1 MRIARGTRTGVTLV
15 ELIVVLAIITLL
27 LGLLIP
33 AVHFSRESARW
44 VACQGNLHQLGIA
57 LTHLVDARKKLPSPA
72 LDGTIGGWAIAIL
85 PFMEDTALAEGLAG
99 SPPLDASEPL
109 ALARKQPPVM
119 RCPSAW
125 DGDSSLAAVAASH
138 YSAVFNRHT
147 KPDRN
152 EWQIG
157 ELPTDSRIPW
167 VVSPEVPFGGPAALM
182 PHGGGFNVIAGHGST
197 AEAVLF
203 SPGK

>member
-1 MRIARGTRTGVTLV
+1 MGVTLV
-15 ELIVVLAIITLL
+15 ELAVVMAIIALL

-57 LTHLVDARKKLPSPA
+57 LTHFVDARKKLPSPA
-72 LDGTIGGWAIAIL
+72 VDGTMGGWAIEIL

-99 SPPLDASEPL
+99 SPPLDAAAPL
-109 ALARKQPPVM
+109 ALARKLPPIM

-125 DGDSSLAAVAASH
+125 DGDGSLAAVAASH

-152 EWQIG
+152 VWQIG

-182 PHGGGFNVIAGHGST
+182 PHGGGFNLIAGHGST
-197 AEAVLF
+197 AEAVRF
-203 SPGK
+203 SSGK